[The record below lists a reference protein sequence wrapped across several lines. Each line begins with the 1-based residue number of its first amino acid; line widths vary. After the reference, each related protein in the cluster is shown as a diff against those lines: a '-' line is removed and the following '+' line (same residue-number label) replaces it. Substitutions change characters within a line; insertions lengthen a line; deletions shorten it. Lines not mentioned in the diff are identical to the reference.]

1 MNDTSTFT
9 TGLAD
14 EMGVDAAEFARRKAY
29 LELGDDDAR
38 RLQALAAEIA
48 GTQEDFVAGFYAE
61 LLRYDEPRRA
71 LQSASISQEEIR
83 ANHRDQLFALTSGC
97 YDFDY
102 ALSRMRIG
110 VAHHR
115 VGLKP
120 EWYIG
125 AYRHFLTWLLPAA
138 WQGARGDAEA
148 FQATASSL
156 VKIVL
161 LDIELA
167 ISAYFHADHEKL
179 RLFAKVFESDLE
191 AVVIVD
197 LRGDIVHAS
206 HMTSNISGF
215 RPGDLIGRNIELLH
229 SGRHQEPFR
238 AIWEQ
243 VVATGEWRGD
253 TWHRHASGH
262 DYLARMHV
270 AAVKNDEGRATHYV
284 VEYSDATEAWEAE
297 QALKTRTEELARSNQ
312 ELEQF
317 AYVASHDLQEPLRMV
332 ASYTQLLARRYKGKL
347 DQNADDFIA
356 FAVDGAT
363 RMQGLINDLLKFSRV
378 GTQGKPFVDTDCE
391 QVLNH
396 ALANLEVAVRE
407 SWAAITRDPLPR
419 VMGDATQLVQLF
431 QNLIGNAIKFRDPAE
446 PPQIHIGARRL
457 EDGWEF
463 AVRDHGIGISPDYFE
478 RIFIIF
484 QRLHSKEEYPGTG
497 IGLALCKKIVERHG
511 GRIWV
516 ESRLGGGATFRFT
529 IPDREN
535 INNGDHQ

>member
-1 MNDTSTFT
+1 
-9 TGLAD
+9 
-14 EMGVDAAEFARRKAY
+14 MGVDAAEFSRRKVY
-29 LELGDDDAR
+29 LGLGDDDAQ
-38 RLQALAAEIA
+38 RLRALAVEVE
-48 GTQEDFVAGFYAE
+48 GTQQDFIAGFYAE
-61 LLRYDEPRRA
+61 LLRFDETRGA
-71 LQSASISQEEIR
+71 LEKASMPLEQIR
-83 ANHRDQLFALTSGC
+83 ENHRDQLFALTSGC

-125 AYRHFLTWLLPAA
+125 AYRHFLSCLLSAA
-138 WQGARGDAEA
+138 WRGARGDANE
-148 FQATASSL
+148 FQATVSSL

-161 LDIELA
+161 LDIGLA

-179 RLFAKVFESDLE
+179 RLFEKVFESDLE

-197 LRGDIVHAS
+197 RKGDIVHAS
-206 HMTSNISGF
+206 HMTANISGF
-215 RPGDLIGRNIELLH
+215 RPADLIGRNIELLH
-229 SGRHQEPFR
+229 SEHHQAPFR
-238 AIWEQ
+238 AIWDQ

-253 TWHRHASGH
+253 TWHRHAGGR

-270 AAVKNDEGRATHYV
+270 AAVRNDEGRVTHYV

-332 ASYTQLLARRYKGKL
+332 ASYTKLLERRYKGKL
-347 DQNADDFIA
+347 DQDANDFIA

-378 GTQGKPFVDTDCE
+378 GTQGKPFADADCE
-391 QVLNH
+391 QLLDH
-396 ALANLEVAVRE
+396 ALANLQIAVTE
-407 SWAAITRDPLPR
+407 SHAAITRDPLPR

-431 QNLIGNAIKFRDPAE
+431 QNLVGNAIKFRNPE
-446 PPQIHIGARRL
+446 QPPRVHIGARQL

-463 AVRDHGIGISPDYFE
+463 AVSDKGIGISPDYFG

-484 QRLHSKEEYPGTG
+484 QRLHSKEDYPGTG

-511 GRIWV
+511 GHIRV
-516 ESRLGGGATFRFT
+516 ESRPGEGSTFRFT
-529 IPDREN
+529 IPHREN
-535 INNGDHQ
+535 DNNGEHR